1 MNLYGQT
8 RNAVYLSTLSRSIC
22 HKQIS
27 HHVVL
32 SLNSSDRLT
41 TVHLTNLRDNSGDR
55 LVHLENRTS
64 GDHFAT
70 PNRSVLPTEQ
80 LSTCCGH
87 SVTLTSILPQFQCPL
102 GHTPPLHSCCCY
114 PVNPCNNSGD
124 RLSHRSTSC
133 DIYANHTRN
142 SKYFGPPGP
151 LTSPL
156 PAF

>member
-55 LVHLENRTS
+55 LVHLEIALQVT
-64 GDHFAT
+64 T
-70 PNRSVLPTEQ
+70 LPPLTAQSSQ
-80 LSTCCGH
+80 LS
-87 SVTLTSILPQFQCPL
+87 
-102 GHTPPLHSCCCY
+102 
-114 PVNPCNNSGD
+114 N
-124 RLSHRSTSC
+124 
-133 DIYANHTRN
+133 
-142 SKYFGPPGP
+142 
-151 LTSPL
+151 
-156 PAF
+156 